1 MPIESGLQHCHGGD
15 WQSQQ
20 SSRALVQARDVL
32 FFRPQ
37 MPPCGLQPR
46 GLRHTPSAGDTL
58 LASWQ
63 VTLPAPGRPLV
74 GSPPQQSLSL
84 LHRLLVTRQPL
95 AGWQIFT
102 PVRAKGRHR
111 ALQQLVQSPHT
122 VPSLAQLP
130 APVVDSSSH
139 TPAAPVLLVWQR
151 PEQQSLQR

>member
-1 MPIESGLQHCHGGD
+1 MQHCHGGD

-139 TPAAPVLLVWQR
+139 TPAAPVLLVWHR
-151 PEQQSLQR
+151 PEQQSLLR

>member
-1 MPIESGLQHCHGGD
+1 MQHCHGGD

-20 SSRALVQARDVL
+20 SSRALVHARDVL

-151 PEQQSLQR
+151 PEQQSLLR

>member
-1 MPIESGLQHCHGGD
+1 M
-15 WQSQQ
+15 
-20 SSRALVQARDVL
+20 QAGPVL

-37 MPPCGLQPR
+37 IPPCGLQPS

-58 LASWQ
+58 SASWQ

-74 GSPPQQSLSL
+74 ESPPQQSLSL
-84 LHRLLVTRQPL
+84 MHRLLVTRQPL

-111 ALQQLVQSPHT
+111 ALQQLVQSSHT

-130 APVVDSSSH
+130 APVVDSSPH
-139 TPAAPVLLVWQR
+139 TPAVPAPLVLHR
-151 PEQQSLQR
+151 PEQQSLPR